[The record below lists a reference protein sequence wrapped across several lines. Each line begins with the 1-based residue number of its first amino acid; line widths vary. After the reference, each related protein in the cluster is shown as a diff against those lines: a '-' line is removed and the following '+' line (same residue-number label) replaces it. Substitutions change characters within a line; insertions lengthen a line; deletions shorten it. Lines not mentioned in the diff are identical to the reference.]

1 MERRLGVQLTGD
13 GRLSLVPGKVYPP
26 AMFEADTETDTKP
39 HARTSAF
46 AVSVAW
52 LAAGTAFAAGAQLPD
67 SSAVLEL
74 PSLGAPDYTVEELL
88 KLLVRLVFAA
98 AIGAVLAF
106 HPLRRRSNG
115 SGKRARRMVQTQVI
129 LTVAAALMVLVI
141 NDSFERAMGLVGLG
155 SFIRFRNVVSN
166 PVETAL
172 IFVHIGLGMAC
183 GLGQFALAGVS
194 TAAFVLLLIPILL
207 WGSRTPEDDAG
218 EDKLAGPTLTLKARG
233 SDAQA
238 LTAGIEDSVE
248 ESTHAVLLFLRERRD
263 DGRVQA
269 RVRLGP
275 GESVELWIRELRA
288 RIDPHAVDIQWS
300 LDDGEA

>member
-1 MERRLGVQLTGD
+1 MGAGADVQSGPD
-13 GRLSLVPGKVYPP
+13 GRLPLVPAKVYPP
-26 AMFEADTETDTKP
+26 AMLEPHTGADIKLG
-39 HARTSAF
+39 ARTIVCGAL
-46 AVSVAW
+46 ALIAAHTA
-52 LAAGTAFAAGAQLPD
+52 LAAGTQLQD
-67 SSAVLEL
+67 STAVLDL
-74 PSLGAPDYTVEELL
+74 PSLGASAYTVEELVE
-88 KLLVRLVFAA
+88 LLVRLGVAA
-98 AIGAVLAF
+98 VIGAILAF

-115 SGKRARRMVQTQVI
+115 DGKRARRMVQTQVI

-194 TAAFVLLLIPILL
+194 AAAFVLLLIPILA
-207 WGSRTPEDDAG
+207 WGSRTPEVDTEEDD
-218 EDKLAGPTLTLKARG
+218 LAGSIVTLKVRG
-233 SDAQA
+233 GDAQV

-248 ESTHAVLLFLRERRD
+248 ESADAFLLFLRERRD

-275 GESVELWIRELRA
+275 EESVERWIKELRA

-300 LDDGEA
+300 LGDGEA